1 MPKPCEEEED
11 GSDSNTLKSFK
22 LYLKWPYLGIPI
34 NPFAGDFFSPMK
46 NRSVRP
52 LFSILLLIVFAA
64 TLSCRTA
71 FQDSTFSLLISISTL
86 QPPPPPLPV
95 PEKAVV
101 FNETLLKYASIDIS
115 EAQSKKEIDQLLEG
129 DFNSLGRYKAFNRW
143 RRFNHRDIRAKRISS
158 NGVPLVLHSPNFYRH
173 WLSFRRV
180 LHDWARSKRFQPQI
194 MSELV
199 KLVKQPIEKVQSLNR
214 YSSCA
219 VVGNSGILLKSDYG
233 KIIDSHEVVIRLN
246 NARIESYE
254 SKVGSKTNM
263 SFVNSN
269 ILHLCARR
277 ESCSCHPYGE
287 NVPIIMYICQPLHFL
302 DYIVCNSSHK
312 APLMVT
318 DASFDVLCSRIVKYY
333 SLKLFS
339 EKNKGKSLDQWAP
352 AHDGAFFHYSSGMQ
366 AVMMAL
372 GICDKVSIFGFGKS
386 DLAKHHYHTNQKA
399 ELHLHD
405 YEAEYCFYHDLV
417 KRPKIQLWTDQNHLQ
432 VSSPGNSN
440 RIELLEK
447 TISRR
452 PGQCRRYFCSM
463 ISAKILLLGFERCRV
478 FVGQL
483 GFDKDSLT
491 WLVSRKLVAMEDYMI
506 EVASFTK
513 KKKCAL

>member
-219 VVGNSGILLKSDYG
+219 VVGNSGILLKSDY
-233 KIIDSHEVVIRLN
+233 
-246 NARIESYE
+246 
-254 SKVGSKTNM
+254 
-263 SFVNSN
+263 
-269 ILHLCARR
+269 
-277 ESCSCHPYGE
+277 
-287 NVPIIMYICQPLHFL
+287 
-302 DYIVCNSSHK
+302 
-312 APLMVT
+312 

-417 KRPKIQLWTDQNHLQ
+417 KRPKVIPFI
-432 VSSPGNSN
+432 SSN
-440 RIELLEK
+440 
-447 TISRR
+447 
-452 PGQCRRYFCSM
+452 F
-463 ISAKILLLGFERCRV
+463 KIPPVVLY
-478 FVGQL
+478 Q
-483 GFDKDSLT
+483 
-491 WLVSRKLVAMEDYMI
+491 
-506 EVASFTK
+506 
-513 KKKCAL
+513 